1 MGPVELA
8 PWNPYN
14 PSRKRRTRM
23 PFTLEG
29 RTALVTGSARGIGRA
44 IAQRLLLSGASVM
57 LNDLDES
64 LLLEAVAHLNHPER
78 VRHFTGDL
86 TQSATPAAVV
96 DATDR
101 KSTRLNSSH

>member
-1 MGPVELA
+1 
-8 PWNPYN
+8 
-14 PSRKRRTRM
+14 M

-78 VRHFTGDL
+78 VRHVTGAL
-86 TQSATPAAVV
+86 THPATPAAVV
-96 DATDR
+96 DATLAAFGSLDIIGNNAGYTAPPGIR
-101 KSTRLNSSH
+101 S